1 MSGEPNAA
9 KIPPP
14 PWRRVR
20 AWAMVCI
27 LYGFVLALAAASFV
41 VLRHA
46 FAPDLDIT
54 DRLYRLFG
62 AAALLAFPALVAF
75 YLIRA
80 RLTAGRWSVPR
91 EQTLQRV
98 AQCAE
103 RPQGRVRPQ
112 QRSLVLFVLHW
123 ANLAVRDPQSH
134 LFKGLIGVLVL
145 IAYAAALLAVCALSL
160 ILVGAGIA
168 TFASFGWMMILF
180 GLILLIIPAQF
191 IAATVHRY
199 RSHGDLRS
207 SQDDLAGILA
217 ARSLW
222 SRQQR
227 QQSLRSRLISTAVF
241 LAVLTIFWLRV
252 TVYHSRH
259 PHESWVTPLFW
270 TLFGLYLI
278 WNQFRRPKSSPA
290 K

>member
-46 FAPDLDIT
+46 FVHGLDIT
-54 DRLYRLFG
+54 DRLYRLVG
-62 AAALLAFPALVAF
+62 AVLLLAFPALIARQF
-75 YLIRA
+75 IR
-80 RLTAGRWSVPR
+80 TKQTTGRWLGTPAQS
-91 EQTLQRV
+91 EQRV
-98 AQCAE
+98 ALCAMC
-103 RPQGRVRPQ
+103 PQRRIAPQ
-112 QRSLVLFVLHW
+112 QRSLLLFGLLW
-123 ANLAVRDPQSH
+123 ANISLRDRQSPITKRLLAA
-134 LFKGLIGVLVL
+134 LILSV
-145 IAYAAALLAVCALSL
+145 YAAFLVATCALSVIL
-160 ILVGAGIA
+160 IGAGIA